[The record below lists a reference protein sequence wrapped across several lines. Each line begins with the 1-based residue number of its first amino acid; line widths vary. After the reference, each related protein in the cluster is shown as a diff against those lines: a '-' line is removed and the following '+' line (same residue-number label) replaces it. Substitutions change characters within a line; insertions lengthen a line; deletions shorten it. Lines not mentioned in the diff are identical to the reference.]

1 MSSEVPFSL
10 KEGIYK
16 GITNGLDF
24 YKHYLVEHPSSLGEK
39 QLQIVRWGGGGGGAR
54 LDFPHPALQV
64 V

>member
-39 QLQIVRWGGGGGGAR
+39 QLQIVRWGGGGAR